1 MSGKTL
7 ALELSPKDGLSQCR
21 IQKVQYL
28 KHNYVS
34 NKIDEASF
42 TNGLK
47 YLKYYKIMINI

>member
-28 KHNYVS
+28 EHNYVS
-34 NKIDEASF
+34 NKIDEA
-42 TNGLK
+42 
-47 YLKYYKIMINI
+47 